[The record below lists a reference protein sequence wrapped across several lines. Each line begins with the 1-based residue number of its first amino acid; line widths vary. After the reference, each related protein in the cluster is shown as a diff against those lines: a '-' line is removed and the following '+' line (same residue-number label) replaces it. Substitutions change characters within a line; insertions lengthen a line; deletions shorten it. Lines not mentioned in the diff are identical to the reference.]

1 MDLKENINYIKKEI
15 SAEESFM
22 ENFFKVEKFYK
33 KNKTLIFTIV
43 TLLVV
48 STIGYYV
55 SNYISQQNK
64 IEANKT
70 FNLVLANPNDT
81 IALETL
87 KKQDQKLYNVALFLQ
102 NNTTKN
108 EVEFLNEL
116 SSYAAAIKE
125 NKAEQIESVTQ
136 NQNFLLKD
144 FAILNKAII
153 ETQNKEYTKAK
164 ATLGNIPESS
174 QLIVLSK
181 MLSHFLLTK

>member
-1 MDLKENINYIKKEI
+1 MDLKENINEIKKEI

-87 KKQDQKLYNVALFLQ
+87 KNTANIRCCKIANDIINGRFKMSAIQK
-102 NNTTKN
+102 
-108 EVEFLNEL
+108 
-116 SSYAAAIKE
+116 
-125 NKAEQIESVTQ
+125 
-136 NQNFLLKD
+136 
-144 FAILNKAII
+144 
-153 ETQNKEYTKAK
+153 
-164 ATLGNIPESS
+164 
-174 QLIVLSK
+174 
-181 MLSHFLLTK
+181 